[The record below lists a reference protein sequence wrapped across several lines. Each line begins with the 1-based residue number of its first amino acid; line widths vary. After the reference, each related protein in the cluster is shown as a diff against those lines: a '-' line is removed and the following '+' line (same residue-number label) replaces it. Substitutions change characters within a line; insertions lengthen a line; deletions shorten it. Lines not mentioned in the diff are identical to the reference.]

1 MEVSHGSLGTAGLP
15 RGGSGHDAPAAA
27 DAAEPGGTR
36 CRALQEEIY
45 ITDNI

>member
-1 MEVSHGSLGTAGLP
+1 MEVSRGSLHTAGLP
-15 RGGSGHDAPAAA
+15 RGRSGHDAPAAA